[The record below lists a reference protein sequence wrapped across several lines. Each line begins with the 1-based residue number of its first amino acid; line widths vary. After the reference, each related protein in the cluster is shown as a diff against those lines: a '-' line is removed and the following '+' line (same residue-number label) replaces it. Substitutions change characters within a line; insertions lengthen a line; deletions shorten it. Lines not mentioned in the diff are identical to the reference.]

1 MCSIHQG
8 SMKRTLVIIFQALLW
23 PAVLSASFTVN
34 VPRSTYE
41 AELNG
46 DVRLEC
52 VFSALKRSSD
62 ITVIW
67 SRVHPKPDVNIY
79 WLDKGKE
86 IHNHTSSAFHKRAQ
100 LISHLLR
107 ENRAVLHLKKLR
119 IKDSGTYQCIVEGDE
134 VDYKQITLNVT
145 APFSPVR
152 KSLRKAGE
160 DEVELSCESQG
171 FPSAQVYW
179 SDGQKLNLT
188 LFSNTSVS
196 STDEDL
202 ILIVSKLKVEREL
215 VNNYTCTFIVKG
227 EIQQTAT
234 FSIPEEIPLHGSAL
248 FVWIGA
254 VIVVLL
260 AVIFI
265 SIILHRRKYGQK
277 NRRNEASKC
286 AYLFPQSSSVNTDS
300 LLTVNENRT
309 HAREKSST
317 EKTASLRD
325 SLTQQYS
332 QLYTESEMKRK
343 LRSYELHSRDGHC
356 VNISSVIPEK
366 GQILLLLGDSGCGK
380 TTFTQILSYSWASR
394 SQTDPF
400 NTRRLRLLLLLHCS
414 QNKGNLNQ
422 IINSSVQ
429 HERPV
434 DVKQSLKGPE
444 DCLLILDDYQE
455 GNKDLEEFLKD
466 HQTCRVLI
474 TSRPGVC
481 PNLEKTVRTV
491 LHLIHKPEESST

>member
-1 MCSIHQG
+1 
-8 SMKRTLVIIFQALLW
+8 MKRTLVIIFQALLW

-234 FSIPEEIPLHGSAL
+234 FSIP
-248 FVWIGA
+248 
-254 VIVVLL
+254 
-260 AVIFI
+260 
-265 SIILHRRKYGQK
+265 
-277 NRRNEASKC
+277 
-286 AYLFPQSSSVNTDS
+286 DD
-300 LLTVNENRT
+300 
-309 HAREKSST
+309 KS
-317 EKTASLRD
+317 
-325 SLTQQYS
+325 
-332 QLYTESEMKRK
+332 
-343 LRSYELHSRDGHC
+343 
-356 VNISSVIPEK
+356 
-366 GQILLLLGDSGCGK
+366 
-380 TTFTQILSYSWASR
+380 
-394 SQTDPF
+394 
-400 NTRRLRLLLLLHCS
+400 TRRGFLRFC
-414 QNKGNLNQ
+414 
-422 IINSSVQ
+422 V
-429 HERPV
+429 
-434 DVKQSLKGPE
+434 PE
-444 DCLLILDDYQE
+444 
-455 GNKDLEEFLKD
+455 
-466 HQTCRVLI
+466 I
-474 TSRPGVC
+474 TDTS
-481 PNLEKTVRTV
+481 
-491 LHLIHKPEESST
+491 KPLT

>member
-1 MCSIHQG
+1 MQIVLVGVNQEVIQCLFIVVHDIRRSADLRAEKLIAAQLSGRHGGFVCVYRLVCCVCMQG

-160 DEVELSCESQG
+160 DEVELS
-171 FPSAQVYW
+171 
-179 SDGQKLNLT
+179 L
-188 LFSNTSVS
+188 S

-234 FSIPEEIPLHGSAL
+234 FSIP
-248 FVWIGA
+248 
-254 VIVVLL
+254 
-260 AVIFI
+260 
-265 SIILHRRKYGQK
+265 
-277 NRRNEASKC
+277 
-286 AYLFPQSSSVNTDS
+286 DD
-300 LLTVNENRT
+300 
-309 HAREKSST
+309 KS
-317 EKTASLRD
+317 
-325 SLTQQYS
+325 
-332 QLYTESEMKRK
+332 
-343 LRSYELHSRDGHC
+343 
-356 VNISSVIPEK
+356 
-366 GQILLLLGDSGCGK
+366 
-380 TTFTQILSYSWASR
+380 
-394 SQTDPF
+394 
-400 NTRRLRLLLLLHCS
+400 TRRGFLRFC
-414 QNKGNLNQ
+414 
-422 IINSSVQ
+422 V
-429 HERPV
+429 
-434 DVKQSLKGPE
+434 PE
-444 DCLLILDDYQE
+444 
-455 GNKDLEEFLKD
+455 
-466 HQTCRVLI
+466 I
-474 TSRPGVC
+474 TDTS
-481 PNLEKTVRTV
+481 
-491 LHLIHKPEESST
+491 KPLT